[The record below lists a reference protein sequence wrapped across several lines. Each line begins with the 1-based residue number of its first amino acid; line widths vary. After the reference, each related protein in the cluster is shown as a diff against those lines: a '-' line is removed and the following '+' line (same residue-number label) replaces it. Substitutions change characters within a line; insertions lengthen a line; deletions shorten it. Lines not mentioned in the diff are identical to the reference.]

1 MIDQVS
7 VSPEILERFPDYVV
21 SIIEVRGLD
30 VGQSDEHSR
39 SLLEE
44 AHSKTKRLLET
55 TPLEEVPEVVAWR
68 EAFLSFGCKPRVAR
82 SSFEALMRRVDS
94 GFPHIDKLTD
104 IYNAVSIIHR
114 VPIGGEN
121 LDAYAGTPRLIL
133 SDGTEPFDAKENGEL
148 ITQYPEIGEPV
159 WADDLGVTC
168 RRWNWRQGLRTR
180 INEQTL
186 NAIFIVDSLGSNS
199 VDNALSASSRLI
211 TELTK
216 AWLDLSITQKL
227 IQN

>member
-1 MIDQVS
+1 
-7 VSPEILERFPDYVV
+7 
-21 SIIEVRGLD
+21 
-30 VGQSDEHSR
+30 
-39 SLLEE
+39 LEE

-94 GFPHIDKLTD
+94 GFPQIDKLTD

>member
-1 MIDQVS
+1 MIDQVF

-21 SIIEVRGLD
+21 SIIEVRGLS

-94 GFPHIDKLTD
+94 GLPQINKLTD

-121 LDAYAGTPRLIL
+121 LDAYAGAPRLIL

-148 ITQYPEIGEPV
+148 ITQHPEMGEPV
-159 WADDLGVTC
+159 WVDDLGVTC

-180 INEQTL
+180 INEQTS

-199 VDNALSASSRLI
+199 VDNALSTSSRLI
-211 TELTK
+211 NELTK
-216 AWLDLSITQKL
+216 AWSDLSITQKL
-227 IQN
+227 IHN